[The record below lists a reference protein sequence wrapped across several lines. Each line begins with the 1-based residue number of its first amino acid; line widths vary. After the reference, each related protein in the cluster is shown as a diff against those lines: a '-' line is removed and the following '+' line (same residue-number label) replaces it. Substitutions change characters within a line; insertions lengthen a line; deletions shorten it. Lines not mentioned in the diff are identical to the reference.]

1 MHFGDRLI
9 TSIRKAGHPL
19 CVGLD
24 PHLGQIPALFA
35 SGDMNPGAPQTAE
48 AVLAFFNAVLDRI
61 DGRVPV
67 IKPQIAFFEQ
77 MGSRGIAAL
86 EEIIARARGEG
97 IQVIMD
103 AKRGDIGS
111 TAAAYAT
118 SFFAEGAPLKSDALT
133 INPYLGMDT
142 LEPFVTTATDNGGGV
157 FVLVKTS
164 NPGSADFQNLK
175 VDNRMLYQAVADK
188 VSDIARTHKG
198 PETGWSSI
206 GVVAGATYPK
216 EAIDIRERMP
226 ETLILVPGYGAQG
239 GSAKQALQSFV
250 PGPEGLEGGVVNSSR
265 GILFPAGAQEASA
278 TEWETLFDEAL
289 NKAIDELG
297 DAMQSG

>member
-9 TSIRKAGHPL
+9 TSVRKAGHPL

-24 PHLGQIPALFA
+24 PHLSNIPELFA
-35 SGDMNPGAPQTAE
+35 LGDMAPHEAQTAE
-48 AVLAFFNAVLDRI
+48 AVLAFFNAVLDRM

-77 MGSRGIAAL
+77 MGSRGLAAL
-86 EEIIARARGEG
+86 EQLVQRARSEG
-97 IQVIMD
+97 ILVIMD

-118 SFFAEGAPLKSDALT
+118 SFFSETAPLKSDALT
-133 INPYLGMDT
+133 INPYMGMDT
-142 LEPFVTTATDNGGGV
+142 LEPFIEAATHSDAGV

-175 VDNRMLYQAVADK
+175 VDNRMAYQVVADK
-188 VSDIARTHKG
+188 VSDVAREHIG

-239 GSAKQALQSFV
+239 ATAKEALQSFV

-265 GILFPAGAQEASA
+265 GILFPKMAEDDGANA
-278 TEWETLFDEAL
+278 WEQRFDEAL

>member
-1 MHFGDRLI
+1 M
-9 TSIRKAGHPL
+9 
-19 CVGLD
+19 
-24 PHLGQIPALFA
+24 
-35 SGDMNPGAPQTAE
+35 APQSPKTAE
-48 AVLAFFNAVLDRI
+48 AVLAFFNAVLDRM
-61 DGRVPV
+61 DARVPV

-77 MGSRGIAAL
+77 MGSRGIAVL
-86 EEIIARARGEG
+86 ETLVQRARAEG
-97 IQVIMD
+97 ILVIMD

-111 TAAAYAT
+111 TAAAYAA
-118 SFFAEGAPLKSDALT
+118 SFFAEEAPLRSDALT

-142 LEPFVTTATDNGGGV
+142 LEPFIDAATKNDAGV

-175 VDNRMLYQAVADK
+175 VDNRMAYQVIADK
-188 VSDIARTHKG
+188 VSDVASAHKG
-198 PETGWSSI
+198 AQTGWSSI

-239 GSAKQALQSFV
+239 GTAKEALRSFV
-250 PGPEGLEGGVVNSSR
+250 AGPEGLEGGVVNSSR
-265 GILFPAGAQEASA
+265 GILFPRGAADDSA
-278 TEWETLFDEAL
+278 AAWEQRFDEAL
-289 NKAIDELG
+289 NQAIDELG

>member
-9 TSIRKAGHPL
+9 MSVRKAGHPL
-19 CVGLD
+19 CVGFD

-35 SGDMNPGAPQTAE
+35 SGDMSPGAPETAD
-48 AVLAFFNAVLDRI
+48 AVGAFFNAVLDRMG
-61 DGRVPV
+61 GRVPV

-77 MGSRGIAAL
+77 MGSRGIVVLEAL
-86 EEIIARARGEG
+86 VARARGEG
-97 IQVIMD
+97 ILVIMD

-111 TAAAYAT
+111 TAAAYAA
-118 SFFAEGAPLKSDALT
+118 SFLAEGAPLRSDALT

-142 LEPFVTTATDNGGGV
+142 LEPFVTTATENGGGV

-164 NPGSADFQNLK
+164 NPGSSDFQNLK
-175 VDNRMLYQAVADK
+175 VGNRMLYQAVADK
-188 VSDIARTHKG
+188 VSDVAGAHKG

-206 GVVAGATYPK
+206 GIVAGATYPK

-226 ETLILVPGYGAQG
+226 ETPILVPGYGAQG
-239 GSAKQALQSFV
+239 GSAKEALRSFV

-265 GILFPAGAQEASA
+265 GILFPQGAQDASA
-278 TEWETLFDEAL
+278 RDWEQKFDEAL

>member
-9 TSIRKAGHPL
+9 TSVRKAGHPL

-24 PHLGQIPALFA
+24 PHLGNIPELFA
-35 SGDMNPGAPQTAE
+35 LGDMAPHEPQTAE
-48 AVLAFFNAVLDRI
+48 AVLAFFNTVLDRM

-77 MGSRGIAAL
+77 MGSRGLAAL
-86 EEIIARARGEG
+86 EQLVQRARQEG
-97 IQVIMD
+97 ILVIMD

-118 SFFAEGAPLKSDALT
+118 SFFSKTAPLKSDALT
-133 INPYLGMDT
+133 INPYMGMDT
-142 LEPFVTTATDNGGGV
+142 LEPFIDAATREDAGV

-175 VDNRMLYQAVADK
+175 VDNRMAYQVVADK
-188 VSDIARTHKG
+188 VSDVAREHIG

-239 GSAKQALQSFV
+239 ATAKEALQSFV

-265 GILFPAGAQEASA
+265 GILFPKMTDGDSA
-278 TEWETLFDEAL
+278 AEWEQRFDEAL